1 MIEQVWVNPHLL
13 QDDDDASSDDTVI
26 MDLDGQSGHEP
37 KLADTQIMTDTQVIT
52 DINDNTQIIWEVQ

>member
-1 MIEQVWVNPHLL
+1 
-13 QDDDDASSDDTVI
+13 

-52 DINDNTQIIWEVQ
+52 DINDNTQIVLEPPKSPN